1 MTTKAI
7 TIFLELPESAE
18 VTDDIADDA
27 ESDTEETA
35 VPTDGVDESGILLLY
50 VYIILEWWIIGQINE

>member
-35 VPTDGVDESGILLLY
+35 VPTDDVDESGILLLY

>member
-35 VPTDGVDESGILLLY
+35 VPTDDVDESGILLLY
-50 VYIILEWWIIGQINE
+50 VYIILE